1 MKLATDA
8 STRLEDPD
16 ARRDARV
23 GRTVLGQYE
32 VVRVVGQGG
41 MGTVYEAR
49 HTRLGR
55 RVAVKFVR
63 AGTVA
68 SAKLLARFEQEALS
82 AGALESEHIPTV
94 IDFAPDEDG
103 TPCLV
108 MEFLDGQNLAALLD
122 AEGPLPVARAVGIVQ
137 QACRGLM
144 VAHHAGVVHRDIKP
158 SNLIVCRGSDGR
170 DLVKI
175 VDFGIAK
182 VLEPRAEHG
191 GTTTGSAV
199 GTPYYMS
206 PEQARG
212 ERRIDTR
219 ADLYALGVILY
230 ELLTAQKPHPGD
242 TYNAIIY
249 HILSK
254 APVPIRELRAEVP
267 EGLARIIHD
276 AMDPD
281 PDVRPASAERMERAL
296 AAYGPLGAQQLGA
309 ADDTVRSGAAAA
321 IGPLAPARAD
331 RRPALLAFVAG
342 GVLAGGLAWSLR
354 PTPVVAGPEPA
365 PPVARRPEPPPVSEA
380 PTSAAASQAPLAE
393 SAPLPRAAAPQR
405 HRPPRPTAAPA
416 AAARAAPTAS
426 QRFDLQNPYQ

>member
-1 MKLATDA
+1 MKPAADAT
-8 STRLEDPD
+8 TRLDDPD
-16 ARRDARV
+16 ARHDARV

-32 VVRVVGQGG
+32 VVRVLGQGG

-137 QACRGLM
+137 QACRGLA

-158 SNLIVCRGSDGR
+158 SNLIVCRSSDGR

-182 VLEPRAEHG
+182 VIKPRAENG

-281 PDVRPASAERMERAL
+281 PEVRPASAERMERAL
-296 AAYGPLGAQQLGA
+296 AAYGPFGTQQLGA

-321 IGPLAPARAD
+321 IGLAPARAGW
-331 RRPALLAFVAG
+331 RPALLAFVAG
-342 GVLAGGLAWSLR
+342 STLAGGLAWSLR
-354 PTPVVAGPEPA
+354 PSPVVAGPEPA
-365 PPVARRPEPPPVSEA
+365 PPVAGRPEQLPVLEA
-380 PTSAAASQAPLAE
+380 PSSAAASQAPLTE
-393 SAPLPRAAAPQR
+393 SAPPPSAAAPPR
-405 HRPPRPTAAPA
+405 RRPPRPTATPA
-416 AAARAAPTAS
+416 AAARAAPSAS

>member
-1 MKLATDA
+1 MKLAPDA

-94 IDFAPDEDG
+94 IDFAPDDDG

-182 VLEPRAEHG
+182 VLEPRAAHG

-219 ADLYALGVILY
+219 ADLYALAVILY

-276 AMDPD
+276 AMNPD
-281 PDVRPASAERMERAL
+281 PEVRPASAERMERAL
-296 AAYGPLGAQQLGA
+296 AAYGPLGTQQLGA
-309 ADDTVRSGAAAA
+309 SDDTVRSGAAAA
-321 IGPLAPARAD
+321 TGPFAPARAG

-365 PPVARRPEPPPVSEA
+365 PPVASPSEA
-380 PTSAAASQAPLAE
+380 RPLSEALAPAASQALAE
-393 SAPLPRAAAPQR
+393 SAPLPSAAAPR
-405 HRPPRPTAAPA
+405 RRRPPPPTAAPA